1 VQNIDKLGSILSRI
15 HGIKEDDLKFIQKE
29 FENQVQIR
37 TCELEAHNQKLLQEI
52 AEQKK
57 REEQA
62 QNMAVFPE
70 ENPNPV
76 FRVSGEGK
84 ILYANSAS
92 NFILEK
98 WETGVGQV
106 IPEIFRRNLSAAFEF
121 NQPIEVE
128 ERVSD
133 QYFSFVI
140 SRVKGKEYAN
150 VYAKEITE
158 RKKAEEASLYAK
170 DEAEKANKAK
180 SDFLSKMSHELR
192 TPLNAILGF
201 SQLLEINFE
210 NNLTPLQKENIGH
223 ILKAGNH
230 LLDLINEVLDLA
242 KVESGNITLDLQ
254 PINIANLIEEMGSIF
269 QPMANEYGIR
279 LSILLD
285 PSMNLTAHADKLRLK
300 QILLNLVSNAI
311 KYNHPGGS
319 VSVSCKALNSKVLQ
333 VDFIDT
339 GPGISIEDQSK
350 LFEPFNRLG
359 NEHSHVEGTGIGLT
373 VTKELV
379 ELMGGSIGL
388 TSRLGEGSHFHIK
401 LPVAKKTETR
411 NSQLNKIFFF

>member
-1 VQNIDKLGSILSRI
+1 VQNLDKLESILGRI

-29 FENQVQIR
+29 LENQVQIR

-52 AEQKK
+52 AEQKI
-57 REEQA
+57 REDQA
-62 QNMAVFPE
+62 QSMAIFPE

-98 WETGVGQV
+98 WETGVGRV
-106 IPEIFRRNLSAAFEF
+106 VPEIFRRNLPGAFEF
-121 NQPIEVE
+121 NKPIEVE
-128 ERVSD
+128 EQVSD

-140 SRVKGKEYAN
+140 SRVKDKEYAN
-150 VYAKEITE
+150 VYAKKITE
-158 RKKAEEASLYAK
+158 RKKAEEASLHAK
-170 DEAEKANKAK
+170 NEAEKANQAK
-180 SDFLSKMSHELR
+180 SGFLAKMSHELR

-201 SQLLEINFE
+201 SQILEMNSE
-210 NNLTPLQKENIGH
+210 NNLTPIQKENIGH

-242 KVESGNITLDLQ
+242 KVESGNINLNLQ
-254 PINIANLIEEMGSIF
+254 PVNIANLIAEMGNIF
-269 QPMANEYGIR
+269 QPMANEYGIH

-311 KYNHPGGS
+311 KYNRKGGS
-319 VSVSCKALNSKVLQ
+319 VSVACKALNSKLLQ
-333 VDFIDT
+333 VDFIDS
-339 GPGISIEDQSK
+339 GPGISIEDQNK
-350 LFEPFNRLG
+350 LFEPFNRLE

-388 TSRLGEGSHFHIK
+388 TSQLGEGSHFYIK
-401 LPVAKKTETR
+401 LPVAE
-411 NSQLNKIFFF
+411 KI

>member
-1 VQNIDKLGSILSRI
+1 MQNLDKLESILGRI

-29 FENQVQIR
+29 LENQVQIR

-52 AEQKK
+52 AEQKI
-57 REEQA
+57 REDQA
-62 QNMAVFPE
+62 QSMAIFPE

-98 WETGVGQV
+98 WETGVGRV
-106 IPEIFRRNLSAAFEF
+106 VPEIFRRNLPGAFEF
-121 NQPIEVE
+121 NKPIEVE
-128 ERVSD
+128 EQVSD

-140 SRVKGKEYAN
+140 SRVKDKEYAN
-150 VYAKEITE
+150 VYAKKITE
-158 RKKAEEASLYAK
+158 RKKAEEASLHAK
-170 DEAEKANKAK
+170 NEAEKANQAK
-180 SDFLSKMSHELR
+180 SGFLAKMSHELR

-201 SQLLEINFE
+201 SQILEMNSE
-210 NNLTPLQKENIGH
+210 NNLTPIQKENIGH

-242 KVESGNITLDLQ
+242 KVESGNINLNLQ
-254 PINIANLIEEMGSIF
+254 PVNIANLIAEMGNIF
-269 QPMANEYGIR
+269 QPMANEYGIH

-311 KYNHPGGS
+311 KYNRKGGS
-319 VSVSCKALNSKVLQ
+319 VSVACKALNSKLLQ
-333 VDFIDT
+333 VDFIDS
-339 GPGISIEDQSK
+339 GPGISIEDQNK
-350 LFEPFNRLG
+350 LFEPFNRLE

-388 TSRLGEGSHFHIK
+388 TSQLGEGSHFYIK
-401 LPVAKKTETR
+401 LPVAE
-411 NSQLNKIFFF
+411 KI